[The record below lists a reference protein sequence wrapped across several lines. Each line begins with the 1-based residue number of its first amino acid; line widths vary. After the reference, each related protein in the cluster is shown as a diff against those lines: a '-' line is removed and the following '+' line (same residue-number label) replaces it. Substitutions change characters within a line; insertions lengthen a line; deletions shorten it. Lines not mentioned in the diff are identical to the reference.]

1 MPAEG
6 SGRISIIGALCPAT
20 HESVEFVPQQQR
32 QTGSIQVP
40 RLLFDAYTGHAGAVT
55 ALLRD
60 SEAIGPSEETDG
72 FVP

>member
-1 MPAEG
+1 M
-6 SGRISIIGALCPAT
+6 RTTSIPSNHGTFTSHLHINT
-20 HESVEFVPQQQR
+20 
-32 QTGSIQVP
+32 
-40 RLLFDAYTGHAGAVT
+40 YTGHAGAVT